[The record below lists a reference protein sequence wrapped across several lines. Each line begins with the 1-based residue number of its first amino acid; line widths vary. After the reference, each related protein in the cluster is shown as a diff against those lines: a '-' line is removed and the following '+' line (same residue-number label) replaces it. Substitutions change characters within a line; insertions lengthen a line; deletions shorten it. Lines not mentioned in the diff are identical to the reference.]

1 MDNEFR
7 KLIQLICSENNISC
21 DVLSL
26 GFLLVLE
33 KNGVVKTISGYKFDN
48 NSHSLGKIFDD
59 LVVHASPKLQILE
72 IPLALERLRKGIPEK
87 GSHQF
92 GIVYIG
98 IIQS

>member
-59 LVVHASPKLQILE
+59 KYATYELLKQLLLQE
-72 IPLALERLRKGIPEK
+72 
-87 GSHQF
+87 
-92 GIVYIG
+92 Y
-98 IIQS
+98 

>member
-48 NSHSLGKIFDD
+48 NSHSL
-59 LVVHASPKLQILE
+59 
-72 IPLALERLRKGIPEK
+72 
-87 GSHQF
+87 
-92 GIVYIG
+92 
-98 IIQS
+98 